1 MTANANY
8 ERSLSNVLAEI
19 KGKCWFSLSIIVF
32 LIWHVEE
39 CVEPVKYKEVF
50 SDLSDVE
57 IPLET
62 VSIGM
67 ELGEGM

>member
-1 MTANANY
+1 MNTNY
-8 ERSLSNVLAEI
+8 ERSLSNVLAET
-19 KGKCWFSLSIIVF
+19 KGKYWFSLSIIVS
-32 LIWHVEE
+32 LIRHVEE

-57 IPLET
+57 IPMET

-67 ELGEGM
+67 ELGEGT